1 MKSFLKKIAGAVAEV
16 SASKADYLSKMKEV
30 ITMLRNVENKK
41 FVNRS
46 KATKM
51 TGLSYLAGLN
61 SSAKIVK
68 GEKKD
73 YNTLVLYLAAADMS
87 GFNVC
92 PQATSGCKQACLVES
107 GRAKMLTEGQIINQI
122 NWSRLKKTWLFFF
135 NREFFMSWLNAE
147 ISAAKFLSAS
157 QNKNFAVRLN
167 GTSDLNINLFKTDSQ
182 SLLDIHSDVQFY
194 DYSKMQKQLDNAN
207 EHSNYDVTFSY
218 ANTNEHNNIATAMYA
233 LSIGQK
239 IAVVF
244 DLASFGGQFPETFL
258 GYDVANGDETDLT
271 FLQEKQVLGLNLKKV
286 SKNQSDNSFIVTK
299 AMYDAMSVAM

>member
-1 MKSFLKKIAGAVAEV
+1 M
-16 SASKADYLSKMKEV
+16 D
-30 ITMLRNVENKK
+30 
-41 FVNRS
+41 
-46 KATKM
+46 
-51 TGLSYLAGLN
+51 
-61 SSAKIVK
+61 
-68 GEKKD
+68 
-73 YNTLVLYLAAADMS
+73 
-87 GFNVC
+87 
-92 PQATSGCKQACLVES
+92 
-107 GRAKMLTEGQIINQI
+107 
-122 NWSRLKKTWLFFF
+122 
-135 NREFFMSWLNAE
+135 WLNAE
-147 ISAAKFLSAS
+147 IDAAKRLSAL
-157 QNKNFAVRLN
+157 QGKNFAVRLN

-194 DYSKMQKQLDNAN
+194 DYTKMQKQLDNSKSY
-207 EHSNYDVTFSY
+207 SNYDVTFSY